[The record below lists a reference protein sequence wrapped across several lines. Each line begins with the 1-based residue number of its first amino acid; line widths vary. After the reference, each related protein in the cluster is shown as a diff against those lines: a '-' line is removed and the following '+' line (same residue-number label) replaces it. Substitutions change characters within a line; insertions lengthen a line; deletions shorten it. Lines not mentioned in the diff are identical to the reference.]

1 MFADDEHKFT
11 VHEHTFM
18 DGEHKFMK
26 HEYKIVN
33 CMTNFV
39 LRDFLD
45 ELTCIN
51 PQKVLHGLCP

>member
-18 DGEHKFMK
+18 DGEHKFME

-39 LRDFLD
+39 LRDYL
-45 ELTCIN
+45 L
-51 PQKVLHGLCP
+51 LL